1 MGHCQS
7 GGSGRTFSAGGPDA
21 VAASF
26 FMASIENT
34 AALEFRV
41 GLFVLVG
48 LAMIGY
54 MVVEF
59 GRFGTGL
66 KSAYEVT
73 VELPNASG
81 LLKNSKVLLA
91 GATVGTVAD
100 APQVLTH
107 ARGVAVQLKIFRPIQ
122 IPRNAQVVVGSS
134 GLLGDRFVDVI
145 TKPQD
150 AGGYYQPGETIRG
163 SRESGMDDLTR
174 EGGLLVADLR
184 ATVAN
189 LNGTITRINQGLLKD
204 QAFKDLQDSLA
215 HLNAATKNFQT
226 TSEKLNGVVDAAHGV
241 VDRAGGAVDAAKD
254 TMGSA
259 KTAADDLQGAIG
271 DARKVLGSFKNVADE
286 AVHGHGLIATL
297 ISDREFADNVSALV
311 ANLRR
316 SGVLFY
322 KDRPAPAPGQGD
334 GAAERNT
341 PGHGARGSR

>member
-1 MGHCQS
+1 
-7 GGSGRTFSAGGPDA
+7 
-21 VAASF
+21 
-26 FMASIENT
+26 MASTEST

-48 LAMIGY
+48 LAVIGY
-54 MVVEF
+54 MVVQF

-66 KSAYEVT
+66 KSSYDVT

-91 GATVGTVAD
+91 GATVGTVSD
-100 APQVLTH
+100 APQVLPH
-107 ARGVAVQLKIFRPIQ
+107 ARGVAVQLKIYRPIQ

-150 AGGYYQPGETIRG
+150 AGGYFQPGETIHG

-174 EGGLLVADLR
+174 DGGLLVADLR
-184 ATVAN
+184 TTVAN
-189 LNGTITRINQGLLKD
+189 LDGTITRINQGLLKD

-215 HLNAATKNFQT
+215 HLNAATKNFQV

-271 DARKVLGSFKNVADE
+271 DARKVLAAVKNVADE
-286 AVHGHGLIATL
+286 AVHGHGLIGTL
-297 ISDREFADNVSALV
+297 ISDRELADNLSALIS
-311 ANLRR
+311 NLRR

-322 KDRPAPAPGQGD
+322 KDRPAATPAPAD
-334 GAAERNT
+334 ERT
-341 PGHGARGSR
+341 AHGTRGSR